1 MCCVHLP
8 RTTGGRVISR
18 CRRWTSQRPQWSSKI
33 IGDTTNTWR
42 NLDFFQRSSDH
53 QIGID
58 RISEYPTFSRDRI
71 PPIIIWGPHFA
82 VESGIRSLRTWR
94 KPSTFRPITWRSPS
108 PCRPTWCRRGWKRWK
123 SIRMKRLERATV
135 PWNRFWR
142 SGKGWTGLQRLKER
156 LKVKN
161 WRKGRCNLHARCVA
175 VAVFVLPSDI
185 NRSRMQCS
193 RPMPASIWIPLWMW
207 RKIWPVCCMRGCGC
221 SEISQIISDPR
232 IMKLLHLVTCSKCS
246 SLAGLAI
253 RSC

>member
-1 MCCVHLP
+1 MT
-8 RTTGGRVISR
+8 R
-18 CRRWTSQRPQWSSKI
+18 QN
-33 IGDTTNTWR
+33 TTNTWR

-82 VESGIRSLRTWR
+82 VERGIRSWRTWR

-108 PCRPTWCRRGWKRWK
+108 PCRPTWCRRAWKRWK
-123 SIRMKRLERATV
+123 STRKRLERATV

-142 SGKGWTGLQRLKER
+142 GWRKG
-156 LKVKN
+156 
-161 WRKGRCNLHARCVA
+161 WRKGRCNLHATCVA
-175 VAVFVLPSDI
+175 VAVLPISI
-185 NRSRMQCS
+185 APSRMQCS

-221 SEISQIISDPR
+221 SEIPQIISDPQ

-246 SLAGLAI
+246 SLAI

>member
-33 IGDTTNTWR
+33 IDDTTNTWR

-108 PCRPTWCRRGWKRWK
+108 PCRPTWCRRAWKRWK
-123 SIRMKRLERATV
+123 STRMKRLERATV

-175 VAVFVLPSDI
+175 VAVFVLPSVSI
-185 NRSRMQCS
+185 APGCSAQGQCQQ
-193 RPMPASIWIPLWMW
+193 ASEF
-207 RKIWPVCCMRGCGC
+207 RCGC
-221 SEISQIISDPR
+221 EGKFDQSAVWEGVDAQRFLRSSQILGSWNCYI
-232 IMKLLHLVTCSKCS
+232 LLHV
-246 SLAGLAI
+246 ANVAA
-253 RSC
+253 